1 MNLKLKQNRLIAGF
15 LLAFILVVNATVII
29 KVLYNRLAEP
39 EAELELTEREVDL
52 RNGIFD
58 EDSGRFIRLRFEEN
72 DFLKNNEA
80 KLKEL
85 GFKLNKPRSKK
96 DRTHKKVFLVLE
108 LNGSAYEQAILKAKE
123 ELKTGEEKWKRNNL
137 EALETTKTR
146 LYLVDAGLNKE
157 ELRIKYPDKTKYA
170 IVKGDLK
177 IFGYYYLTR
186 ANLAVNEVFVPLKY
200 AKLFDEKTNQ
210 DAKNYKRRNY
220 DEKDYNLTVKLAFG
234 KNLEPYIKDFR

>member
-58 EDSGRFIRLRFEEN
+58 EDSGRFIRLKFVEN

-85 GFKLNKPRSKK
+85 GFKLNKPYSKK

-123 ELKTGEEKWKRNNL
+123 ELKIAE
-137 EALETTKTR
+137 
-146 LYLVDAGLNKE
+146 NKE
-157 ELRIKYPDKTKYA
+157 K
-170 IVKGDLK
+170 
-177 IFGYYYLTR
+177 
-186 ANLAVNEVFVPLKY
+186 
-200 AKLFDEKTNQ
+200 
-210 DAKNYKRRNY
+210 
-220 DEKDYNLTVKLAFG
+220 
-234 KNLEPYIKDFR
+234 